1 MQHSEKSLHLTTWE
15 HLIKNTV
22 NSNHDPLL
30 ITTAALTLSSTIF
43 QDSTPSSLLTQDV
56 TKYHKAIASPYQDSN
71 NLYDPSVVFAKLLD
85 YPDKYS
91 TVIILANQPVHHYLT
106 KTSICWSHEQL
117 HIKCCI
123 AWCRHWRRHGCW
135 LWIWRNRTWASA
147 RAGWNSVVYSPSK
160 PLKL

>member
-1 MQHSEKSLHLTTWE
+1 MRTSYQKYRKFQPQSFTNNNSSP
-15 HLIKNTV
+15 NTFFHNLPRF
-22 NSNHDPLL
+22 NS
-30 ITTAALTLSSTIF
+30 
-43 QDSTPSSLLTQDV
+43 SSLLTQDV

-160 PLKL
+160 HLKL